1 MFVFSIV
8 LFWRKFKRQATN
20 EAEPTS
26 CGFSEFFNWCQTM
39 DGVFSYHI
47 LLPSIQYSKCY
58 HLCVKW
64 MKRAKHFWS
73 WGLIWSWGTE
83 RAGDTFSV
91 VWWMSSPG
99 SLPFTL
105 ILNYMTL
112 LISLQLMYM
121 IYLLQ
126 IDSAT
131 WQHIPLRARPKHG
144 PYYIRFLV
152 FYSIFAF
159 LGAPASSC
167 SVEVGRSIQ

>member
-1 MFVFSIV
+1 MN
-8 LFWRKFKRQATN
+8 LQA
-20 EAEPTS
+20 

-83 RAGDTFSV
+83 GAGDNFFS
-91 VWWMSSPG
+91 
-99 SLPFTL
+99 SLMNEQSWIT
-105 ILNYMTL
+105 
-112 LISLQLMYM
+112 S
-121 IYLLQ
+121 IYLNFKLR
-126 IDSAT
+126 DLADFAT
-131 WQHIPLRARPKHG
+131 VNVHDIFAANRLCHVAALPLRARPKHG
-144 PYYIRFLV
+144 LYYIRFWI

-167 SVEVGRSIQ
+167 SVEVGRSIQYPNL

>member
-20 EAEPTS
+20 EPTS
-26 CGFSEFFNWCQTM
+26 CGFSELFNWCQTM

-47 LLPSIQYSKCY
+47 LLPSIQYSKCC

-83 RAGDTFSV
+83 RAGDTFL
-91 VWWMSSPG
+91 SSLMNEQ
-99 SLPFTL
+99 SWITSIYL

-112 LISLQLMYM
+112 LISLQLTYM

-144 PYYIRFLV
+144 LYYIRFWV

-167 SVEVGRSIQ
+167 SVEVCRSIQ